1 MRAFETEK
9 TEVAE
14 IDRSV
19 YDIKDKV
26 NAAFEVNSGLTTEIV
41 EQISKE
47 KHDPEWMREFRL
59 KALDIYNKASLPNW
73 GPSLEGLDMRNIVTY
88 VRPNTEMRGKWSE
101 VPDDIKNTFE
111 RLGIPKAE
119 RASLAGVGA
128 QYDSEVVY
136 HNVKSE
142 VAEQGVVYTDME
154 SALTGP
160 YAEMVRTHFMK
171 LVPPTDHKFAA
182 LHGAVW
188 SGGSFVYVPAGVHV
202 EIPLQSYFRLNA
214 KGAGQFEHTL
224 IIVDIPVKVTDAAE
238 GVYTTIPLGILLT
251 QQLIV
256 TVCSADTP
264 VIADFAA
271 CRVKGFS
278 TRKKMRFVYQLL
290 YRAATMYQQ
299 ELRLIDRRR
308 IAIEKNLSGDLRDSD
323 LMELHGLESTLVYF
337 ATSLRAN
344 ATVLDRLTRYKR
356 LEQYP
361 DDRDLLDDVIVEIRQ
376 AIEMTGIYRD
386 DIKGT
391 RELFSSIL
399 DNRMNT
405 AMKYL
410 TSITLLMAVP
420 TVISG
425 LYGMNVQ
432 SDGMP
437 FANTTAGFAIVLGLT
452 LALCVFAAWVL
463 HKKHM
468 L

>member
-1 MRAFETEK
+1 MMKIYRTQDKQLTRVEDMSEGAWICLTSPTDE
-9 TEVAE
+9 EVRRVAATL
-14 IDRSV
+14 
-19 YDIKDKV
+19 DIEPTDIV
-26 NAAFEVNSGLTTEIV
+26 AAT
-41 EQISKE
+41 
-47 KHDPEWMREFRL
+47 DPEESAR
-59 KALDIYNKASLPNW
+59 I
-73 GPSLEGLDMRNIVTY
+73 SLEDG
-88 VRPNTEMRGKWSE
+88 
-101 VPDDIKNTFE
+101 
-111 RLGIPKAE
+111 
-119 RASLAGVGA
+119 
-128 QYDSEVVY
+128 
-136 HNVKSE
+136 
-142 VAEQGVVYTDME
+142 YT
-154 SALTGP
+154 
-160 YAEMVRTHFMK
+160 V
-171 LVPPTDHKFAA
+171 
-182 LHGAVW
+182 
-188 SGGSFVYVPAGVHV
+188 
-202 EIPLQSYFRLNA
+202 
-214 KGAGQFEHTL
+214 
-224 IIVDIPVKVTDAAE
+224 IIVDIPIKVDGASE

-251 QQLIV
+251 QELIV
-256 TVCSADTP
+256 TVCSADTA
-264 VIADFAA
+264 VVGDFAA

-308 IAIEKNLSGDLRDSD
+308 QAIERNLAGELEDSD
-323 LMELHGLESTLVYF
+323 LMELHALESTLVYF

-361 DDRDLLDDVIVEIRQ
+361 DDRELLDDVIVEIRQ
-376 AIEMTGIYRD
+376 AIEMTSIYRD

-399 DNRMNT
+399 DNRLNN

-425 LYGMNVQ
+425 LYGM
-432 SDGMP
+432 P
-437 FANTTAGFAIVLGLT
+437 FANTTAGFAIVLALT

>member
-1 MRAFETEK
+1 MMKIYRTQDKQLTRVEDMSEGAWICLTSPTDE
-9 TEVAE
+9 EVRRVAATL
-14 IDRSV
+14 
-19 YDIKDKV
+19 DIEPTDIV
-26 NAAFEVNSGLTTEIV
+26 AAT
-41 EQISKE
+41 
-47 KHDPEWMREFRL
+47 DPEESAR
-59 KALDIYNKASLPNW
+59 I
-73 GPSLEGLDMRNIVTY
+73 SLEDG
-88 VRPNTEMRGKWSE
+88 
-101 VPDDIKNTFE
+101 
-111 RLGIPKAE
+111 
-119 RASLAGVGA
+119 
-128 QYDSEVVY
+128 
-136 HNVKSE
+136 
-142 VAEQGVVYTDME
+142 YT
-154 SALTGP
+154 
-160 YAEMVRTHFMK
+160 V
-171 LVPPTDHKFAA
+171 
-182 LHGAVW
+182 
-188 SGGSFVYVPAGVHV
+188 
-202 EIPLQSYFRLNA
+202 
-214 KGAGQFEHTL
+214 
-224 IIVDIPVKVTDAAE
+224 IIVDIPIKVDGASE

-251 QQLIV
+251 QELIV
-256 TVCSADTP
+256 TVCSADTA
-264 VIADFAA
+264 VVGDFAA

-308 IAIEKNLSGDLRDSD
+308 QAIEKNLAGELKDSD
-323 LMELHGLESTLVYF
+323 LMELHALESTLVYF

-425 LYGMNVQ
+425 LYGMNVATE
-432 SDGMP
+432 GMP
-437 FANTTAGFAIVLGLT
+437 FARTPAGFFIIIFLT
-452 LALCVFAAWVL
+452 LITCIFAAWVL

>member
-1 MRAFETEK
+1 MMKIYRTQDKQLTRVEDMSEGAWICLTSPTDE
-9 TEVAE
+9 EVRRVAATL
-14 IDRSV
+14 
-19 YDIKDKV
+19 DIEPTDIV
-26 NAAFEVNSGLTTEIV
+26 AAT
-41 EQISKE
+41 
-47 KHDPEWMREFRL
+47 DPEESAR
-59 KALDIYNKASLPNW
+59 I
-73 GPSLEGLDMRNIVTY
+73 SLEDG
-88 VRPNTEMRGKWSE
+88 
-101 VPDDIKNTFE
+101 
-111 RLGIPKAE
+111 
-119 RASLAGVGA
+119 
-128 QYDSEVVY
+128 
-136 HNVKSE
+136 
-142 VAEQGVVYTDME
+142 YT
-154 SALTGP
+154 
-160 YAEMVRTHFMK
+160 V
-171 LVPPTDHKFAA
+171 
-182 LHGAVW
+182 
-188 SGGSFVYVPAGVHV
+188 
-202 EIPLQSYFRLNA
+202 
-214 KGAGQFEHTL
+214 
-224 IIVDIPVKVTDAAE
+224 IIVDIPIKVDGAGE

-251 QQLIV
+251 QELIV
-256 TVCSADTP
+256 TVCSADTA
-264 VIADFAA
+264 VVGDFAA

-308 IAIEKNLSGDLRDSD
+308 QAIEKNLAGELKDSD
-323 LMELHGLESTLVYF
+323 LMELHALESTLVYF

-361 DDRDLLDDVIVEIRQ
+361 DDRELLDDVIVEIRQ
-376 AIEMTGIYRD
+376 AIEMTSIYRD

-399 DNRMNT
+399 DNRLNN

-437 FANTTAGFAIVLGLT
+437 FANPAAGFAIVLALT

>member
-1 MRAFETEK
+1 MKYFMTDNQVIHEEEK
-9 TEVAE
+9 LQDGVWVRMISPTQEECEE
-14 IDRSV
+14 IADV
-19 YDIKDKV
+19 LNVDIDDIK
-26 NAAFEVNSGLTTEIV
+26 AALDEEESSRIELQDGYTLILVDVPTTEIR
-41 EQISKE
+41 
-47 KHDPEWMREFRL
+47 HD
-59 KALDIYNKASLPNW
+59 K
-73 GPSLEGLDMRNIVTY
+73 
-88 VRPNTEMRGKWSE
+88 
-101 VPDDIKNTFE
+101 
-111 RLGIPKAE
+111 
-119 RASLAGVGA
+119 
-128 QYDSEVVY
+128 
-136 HNVKSE
+136 
-142 VAEQGVVYTDME
+142 
-154 SALTGP
+154 
-160 YAEMVRTHFMK
+160 
-171 LVPPTDHKFAA
+171 
-182 LHGAVW
+182 
-188 SGGSFVYVPAGVHV
+188 
-202 EIPLQSYFRLNA
+202 QS
-214 KGAGQFEHTL
+214 
-224 IIVDIPVKVTDAAE
+224 
-238 GVYTTIPLGILLT
+238 YTTIPLGIILT
-251 QQLIV
+251 QDVIV
-256 TVCSADTP
+256 TVCTEDTP
-264 VIADFAA
+264 VLKNFVIN
-271 CRVKGFS
+271 RVKEFS
-278 TRKKMRFVYQLL
+278 TKKRLRFVYQIL

-308 IAIEKNLSGDLRDSD
+308 QEIEKNLTGTLRDSD

-344 ATVLDRLTRYKR
+344 STVLDRLTRYKR

-361 DDRDLLDDVIVEIRQ
+361 DDMELLDDVIVEIRQ
-376 AIEMTGIYRD
+376 AIEMTSIYRD

-399 DNRMNT
+399 DNRLNN

>member
-1 MRAFETEK
+1 MMKIYRTQDKQLTRVDDMSEGAWICLTSPTDE
-9 TEVAE
+9 EVRRVAATL
-14 IDRSV
+14 
-19 YDIKDKV
+19 DIEPTDIV
-26 NAAFEVNSGLTTEIV
+26 AAT
-41 EQISKE
+41 
-47 KHDPEWMREFRL
+47 DPEESAR
-59 KALDIYNKASLPNW
+59 I
-73 GPSLEGLDMRNIVTY
+73 SLEDG
-88 VRPNTEMRGKWSE
+88 
-101 VPDDIKNTFE
+101 
-111 RLGIPKAE
+111 
-119 RASLAGVGA
+119 
-128 QYDSEVVY
+128 
-136 HNVKSE
+136 
-142 VAEQGVVYTDME
+142 YT
-154 SALTGP
+154 
-160 YAEMVRTHFMK
+160 V
-171 LVPPTDHKFAA
+171 
-182 LHGAVW
+182 
-188 SGGSFVYVPAGVHV
+188 
-202 EIPLQSYFRLNA
+202 
-214 KGAGQFEHTL
+214 
-224 IIVDIPVKVTDAAE
+224 IIVDIPIKVDGASE

-251 QQLIV
+251 QELIV
-256 TVCSADTP
+256 TVCSADTA
-264 VIADFAA
+264 VVGDFAA

-308 IAIEKNLSGDLRDSD
+308 QAIEKNLAGELKDSD
-323 LMELHGLESTLVYF
+323 LMELHALESTLVYF

-356 LEQYP
+356 LE
-361 DDRDLLDDVIVEIRQ
+361 DVIVEIRQ
-376 AIEMTGIYRD
+376 AIEMTSIYRD

-399 DNRMNT
+399 DNRLNN

-437 FANTTAGFAIVLGLT
+437 FANTTAGFAIVLALT

>member
-1 MRAFETEK
+1 MMKIYRTQDKQLTRVDDMSEGAWICLTSP
-9 TEVAE
+9 TDDEVRRVAATL
-14 IDRSV
+14 
-19 YDIKDKV
+19 DIEPADIV
-26 NAAFEVNSGLTTEIV
+26 AAT
-41 EQISKE
+41 
-47 KHDPEWMREFRL
+47 DPEESAR
-59 KALDIYNKASLPNW
+59 I
-73 GPSLEGLDMRNIVTY
+73 SLEDG
-88 VRPNTEMRGKWSE
+88 
-101 VPDDIKNTFE
+101 
-111 RLGIPKAE
+111 
-119 RASLAGVGA
+119 
-128 QYDSEVVY
+128 
-136 HNVKSE
+136 
-142 VAEQGVVYTDME
+142 YT
-154 SALTGP
+154 
-160 YAEMVRTHFMK
+160 V
-171 LVPPTDHKFAA
+171 
-182 LHGAVW
+182 
-188 SGGSFVYVPAGVHV
+188 
-202 EIPLQSYFRLNA
+202 
-214 KGAGQFEHTL
+214 
-224 IIVDIPVKVTDAAE
+224 IIVDIPIKVEGASE
-238 GVYTTIPLGILLT
+238 GVYSTIPLGILLT
-251 QQLIV
+251 QELIV
-256 TVCSADTP
+256 TVCSADTA
-264 VIADFAA
+264 VIGDFAA

-308 IAIEKNLSGDLRDSD
+308 QAIEKNLSGELKDSD
-323 LMELHGLESTLVYF
+323 LMELHALESTLVYF
-337 ATSLRAN
+337 ATSLRSN

-361 DDRDLLDDVIVEIRQ
+361 DDRELLDDVIVEIRQ
-376 AIEMTGIYRD
+376 AIEMTSIYRD

-399 DNRMNT
+399 DNRLNN

-437 FANTTAGFAIVLGLT
+437 FANTTSGFAIVLALT